1 MIINFKNKTMRIPK
15 SHPRYESLMRRHL
28 LLDGLKRGYVAEA
41 GLIAH
46 GRGEAFDY
54 LLGERTIKEAR
65 NAEKAAVAMLLLSE
79 KPVISVNG
87 NTVALIPGDIVE
99 FARSIDAKIE
109 INLFYRT
116 LKRERLIKEILLR
129 NGAEEVLDTGKDFRR
144 IPGIDSDRGRTN
156 PRGIW
161 SADTVMVPL
170 EDGDRTEALIEMG
183 KNVIAIDLNPLSR
196 TSKYA
201 TITIVDN
208 VVRAIPAMI
217 KLANGMRDWKRERL
231 ERITEN
237 FNNKKNLR
245 EIISRMRKGL

>member
-1 MIINFKNKTMRIPK
+1 MKIPK
-15 SHPRYESLMRRHL
+15 SHPRYESLVQRHL

-54 LLGERTIKEAR
+54 LLGERTIKEAK
-65 NAEKAAVAMLLLSE
+65 NAERAAVAMLLLSE
-79 KPVISVNG
+79 NPVISVNG
-87 NTVALIPGDIVE
+87 NTIALTPEGIVE
-99 FARSIDAKIE
+99 FARLINAKIE

-116 LKRERLIKEILLR
+116 LKRERLIKEVLLE
-129 NGAEEVLDTGKDFRR
+129 NGAEEVLGVGKDFRR
-144 IPGIDSDRGRTN
+144 IPGIDSERGRAD

-161 SADTVMVPL
+161 SADTVLVPL
-170 EDGDRTEALIEMG
+170 EDGDRTEALIKMG

-196 TSKYA
+196 TSEYA

-208 VVRAIPAMI
+208 IVRAIPNMI
-217 KLANGMRDWKRERL
+217 KLAKEMEDWERERL

-237 FNNKKNLR
+237 FDEKKNLK
-245 EIISRMRKGL
+245 EIILRMRKGL